1 MQENEAKA
9 EKEKLYIDAN
19 SLLAD
24 SFKLARMVWDSGFR
38 PGHIMAIW
46 RGGAPVGVAV
56 HEFLK
61 VKGANMNH
69 MAIKAQ
75 SYVKFE
81 QTGRVEIVGLEHVVS
96 GLKKGDKLLIVDDVF
111 DTGLTM
117 DAIVRA
123 INDRCVDAAPDVRI
137 ATVYCKPLKNRTKM
151 KPDFY
156 VKEYNGWIVFPHEL
170 EGLTDEEIK
179 KKGLGIYEIVR
190 MK

>member
-1 MQENEAKA
+1 MQD
-9 EKEKLYIDAN
+9 KEKIYVDAN

-61 VKGANMNH
+61 AKGAKMNH

-81 QTGRVEIVGLEHVVS
+81 QTGRVEIIGLENLAKGV
-96 GLKKGDKLLIVDDVF
+96 KKGDKLLVVDDVF

-123 INDRCVDAAPDVRI
+123 INDRCADAAPDVRI
-137 ATVYCKPLKNRTKM
+137 ATVYYKPLKNRTKI